1 RSGRRGSPRPS
12 RSSRTPPRSP
22 GPPRRTRRGP
32 PPRRRTGPAGA
43 SGTPGVGQLAD
54 GLGGDAA
61 LLVHG
66 PGPLG
71 DARQQSA
78 HGVQHLVAHPP
89 APVSVL
95 RGQPNP
101 AIEGHHAA
109 GPPGGR
115 ASRPA
120 GLADLG
126 SDLRP
131 TVRITPPSLKG

>member
-1 RSGRRGSPRPS
+1 LPPASPPWPYTPLFRSRAAVPGRLEH
-12 RSSRTPPRSP
+12 
-22 GPPRRTRRGP
+22 
-32 PPRRRTGPAGA
+32 PAP
-43 SGTPGVGQLAD
+43 PGVGQLAD

-131 TVRITPPSLKG
+131 TVLITPPSLKG